1 MAKAEAKA
9 IQKKAEVKSEV
20 KKVNLTKAPKVT
32 PKVTQI
38 VTLPKVE
45 KKAEKTSIKTPTVS
59 SKALEIKDAKETTK
73 DVPKALTE
81 NVGAKRISAGSMI
94 RNAFLDALEKK
105 LIDDAAIEILTSPEK
120 TKEVLKI
127 RYAFLKEVVTGDK
140 KERLINGCPRY
151 TAKPIVEYKGK
162 KFFITNDLYDRNVPV
177 FKKWI
182 ESLKG
187 AKKEAKKEVKKSK

>member
-9 IQKKAEVKSEV
+9 IQKKSEV

-45 KKAEKTSIKTPTVS
+45 KKAEKTSIKTPVVVP
-59 SKALEIKDAKETTK
+59 KASEIKGTKETTK

-94 RNAFLDALEKK
+94 RNAFLDALEQK
-105 LIDDAAIEILTSPEK
+105 LINDATMAILTNSEK

-127 RYAFLKEVVTGDK
+127 RYAFLMEVKTGDK

-151 TAKPIVEYKGK
+151 TAKPIVEYGSK
-162 KFFITNDLYDRNVPV
+162 KYYITNDLYDRNVPV
-177 FKKWI
+177 FRKWI
-182 ESLKG
+182 EDLKG
-187 AKKEAKKEVKKSK
+187 DLKEAKKETKKAK

>member
-1 MAKAEAKA
+1 M
-9 IQKKAEVKSEV
+9 KKAEVKSEV

-59 SKALEIKDAKETTK
+59 SKASEIKGTKETTK

-81 NVGAKRISAGSMI
+81 NVGAKRISAGSTV
-94 RNAFLDALEKK
+94 RNLFLDALEQK
-105 LIDDAAIEILTSPEK
+105 LIDDKAMEILTSPEK

-127 RYAFLKEVVTGDK
+127 RYAFLMEVVTGDK
-140 KERLINGCPRY
+140 KERLVNGCPRY
-151 TAKPIVEYKGK
+151 TAKPIVEYGSK
-162 KFFITNDLYDRNVPV
+162 KYYITNDLYDRNVPV
-177 FKKWI
+177 FRKWI
-182 ESLKG
+182 EDLKG
-187 AKKEAKKEVKKSK
+187 DLKEAKKETKKAK